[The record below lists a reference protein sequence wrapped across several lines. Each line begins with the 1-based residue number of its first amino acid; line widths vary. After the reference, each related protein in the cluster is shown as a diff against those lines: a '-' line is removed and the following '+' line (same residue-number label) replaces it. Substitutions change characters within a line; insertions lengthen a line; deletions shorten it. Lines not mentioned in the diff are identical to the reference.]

1 MNSLEPEKGSILI
14 VDDTPDNLRV
24 LSATLGDRDYD
35 VQCAINGKLALMAVA
50 NQPPDLV
57 LLDIKMPEMDGY
69 QVCEALKSQQ
79 KTAEIPVIFLSA
91 LDDVIDKVKAFA
103 VGGVDYITKPFQVEE
118 VLARVEHQLTI
129 RRLQKQLQN
138 QNFRL
143 QQLNEDLK
151 RSNQEL
157 EQFAYIV
164 SHDLQQPLQT
174 ITGFAELMLTL
185 KSQINLEE
193 EAEEYVLPILDE
205 GMRLQQLIKNLL
217 HYSRVG
223 TKQAAFEAIDCNI
236 ILEETLSNLSLA
248 IQESGAI
255 ITSEKLPMVFG
266 DRLQLGQLFQNL
278 IANAV
283 KYHRPGIPP
292 KITVSVMPK
301 NQNWQFGIHD
311 NGIGIPAD
319 KTQRIFQIFQRLHTQ
334 QEYPGN
340 GIGLAICR
348 KIIDRH
354 RGDIWVESDLGVA
367 TSFYFT
373 LPIYESQSPSIT
385 PEITTARNRPS

>member
-1 MNSLEPEKGSILI
+1 VNSLEPEKGSILI

-35 VQCAINGKLALMAVA
+35 VQCAINGQLALMAVA

-79 KTAEIPVIFLSA
+79 KTADIPVIFLSA

-138 QNFRL
+138 QNLRL

-151 RSNQEL
+151 RSNREL

-205 GMRLQQLIKNLL
+205 GMRLQELIKNLL

-223 TKQAAFEAIDCNI
+223 TKQAAFEATDCNI
-236 ILEETLSNLSLA
+236 VLGETLSNLSLA
-248 IQESGAI
+248 IQESGAT
-255 ITSEKLPMVFG
+255 ITSEKLPIVFG

-319 KTQRIFQIFQRLHTQ
+319 KTQRIFQIFQRLHTH

-354 RGDIWVESDLGVA
+354 RGEIWVESDLDVG

-373 LPIYESQSPSIT
+373 LPRYES
-385 PEITTARNRPS
+385 E

>member
-1 MNSLEPEKGSILI
+1 MNSLDPEKGSILI

-24 LSATLGDRDYD
+24 LSATLGDRNYD
-35 VQCAINGKLALMAVA
+35 VQCAINGQLALMAVA

-57 LLDIKMPEMDGY
+57 LLDIKMPQMDGY
-69 QVCEALKSQQ
+69 QVCEALKSTP
-79 KTAEIPVIFLSA
+79 KTADIPVIFLSA

-118 VLARVEHQLTI
+118 VLARVENQLTI

-138 QNFRL
+138 QNLRL

-151 RSNQEL
+151 RSNREL
-157 EQFAYIV
+157 EEFAYIV

-205 GMRLQQLIKNLL
+205 GMRLQELIKNLL

-223 TKQAAFEAIDCNI
+223 TKQAAFEATDCNI
-236 ILEETLSNLSLA
+236 VLGETLSNLSLA
-248 IQESGAI
+248 IQESGAT
-255 ITSEKLPMVFG
+255 ITSEKLPIVFG

-292 KITVSVMPK
+292 EITVSVTPK
-301 NQNWQFGIHD
+301 NHHWQFCIHD

-354 RGDIWVESDLGVA
+354 RGDIWVESDHLG

-373 LPIYESQSPSIT
+373 LPIYEPQSTEIT
-385 PEITTARNRPS
+385 TEITTARNRPS

>member
-1 MNSLEPEKGSILI
+1 MNSLKPEKGSILI

-292 KITVSVMPK
+292 QITVSVMPK

>member
-1 MNSLEPEKGSILI
+1 MNSLDPEKGSILI

-35 VQCAINGKLALMAVA
+35 VQCAINGQLALMAVA

-79 KTAEIPVIFLSA
+79 KTADIPVIFLSA

-138 QNFRL
+138 QNLRL

-151 RSNQEL
+151 RSNREL

-205 GMRLQQLIKNLL
+205 GMRLQELIKNLL

-223 TKQAAFEAIDCNI
+223 TKQAAFEATDCNI
-236 ILEETLSNLSLA
+236 VLGETLSNLSLA
-248 IQESGAI
+248 IQESGAT
-255 ITSEKLPMVFG
+255 ITSEKLPIVFC

-319 KTQRIFQIFQRLHTQ
+319 KTQRIFQIFQRLHTH

-354 RGDIWVESDLGVA
+354 RGEIWVESDLDVG

-373 LPIYESQSPSIT
+373 LPRYES
-385 PEITTARNRPS
+385 E

>member
-1 MNSLEPEKGSILI
+1 MKNLDNEKGSILI

-35 VQCAINGKLALMAVA
+35 VQCAINGQLALMAVQ

-57 LLDIKMPEMDGY
+57 LLDIKMPQMDGY
-69 QVCEALKSQQ
+69 QVCTALKSLPQ
-79 KTAEIPVIFLSA
+79 TADIPVIFLSA
-91 LDDVIDKVKAFA
+91 LDDVIDKVKAFS
-103 VGGVDYITKPFQVEE
+103 VGGVDYITKPFQIEE
-118 VLARVEHQLTI
+118 VLARVENQLTI
-129 RRLQKQLQN
+129 RRLQKKLQH

-185 KSQINLEE
+185 KSEIKFQE

-205 GMRLQQLIKNLL
+205 GMRLQELIKNLL

-223 TKQAAFEAIDCNI
+223 TKRNPFELTDCNI
-236 ILEETLSNLSLA
+236 ILGETLNNLHLA
-248 IQESGAI
+248 ITETEAAI
-255 ITSEKLPMVFG
+255 THDKLPIVFG

-283 KYHRPGIPP
+283 KYHRRGIPP
-292 KITVSVMPK
+292 KITISVVQ
-301 NQNWQFGIHD
+301 QNNTWKFGIHD
-311 NGIGIPAD
+311 NGIGIPTD
-319 KTQRIFQIFQRLHTQ
+319 KSDRIFQIFQRLHTN

-354 RGDIWVESDLGVA
+354 QGDIWVESDIGIG

-373 LPIYESQSPSIT
+373 LPIYESK
-385 PEITTARNRPS
+385 

>member
-1 MNSLEPEKGSILI
+1 MNSLDPEKGSILI

-35 VQCAINGKLALMAVA
+35 VQCAINGQLALMAVA

-57 LLDIKMPEMDGY
+57 LLDIKMPQMDGY
-69 QVCEALKSQQ
+69 QVCEALKSTP
-79 KTAEIPVIFLSA
+79 KTADIPVIFLSA

-138 QNFRL
+138 QNLRL

-151 RSNQEL
+151 RSNREL

-205 GMRLQQLIKNLL
+205 GMRLQELIKNLL

-223 TKQAAFEAIDCNI
+223 TKQAAFEATDCNI
-236 ILEETLSNLSLA
+236 VLGETLGNLSLA
-248 IQESGAI
+248 VQESGAT
-255 ITSEKLPMVFG
+255 ITSEKLPIVFG

-354 RGDIWVESDLGVA
+354 RGEIWVESDHVG

-385 PEITTARNRPS
+385 TEITTARNRPS

>member
-79 KTAEIPVIFLSA
+79 KTADIPVIFLSA

-292 KITVSVMPK
+292 QITVSVMPK

-354 RGDIWVESDLGVA
+354 RGDIWVESDLGLA

>member
-1 MNSLEPEKGSILI
+1 MNSVEPEKGSILI

>member
-79 KTAEIPVIFLSA
+79 KTADIPVIFLSA

-138 QNFRL
+138 QNLRL

-151 RSNQEL
+151 RSNREL

-301 NQNWQFGIHD
+301 NPNWQFGIHD

-319 KTQRIFQIFQRLHTQ
+319 KTQRIFQIFQRLHTH

-354 RGDIWVESDLGVA
+354 RGEIWVESDLDVG

-373 LPIYESQSPSIT
+373 LPRYES
-385 PEITTARNRPS
+385 E

>member
-1 MNSLEPEKGSILI
+1 MNSLDPEKGSILI

-35 VQCAINGKLALMAVA
+35 VQCAINGQLALMAVA

-79 KTAEIPVIFLSA
+79 KTADIPVIFLSA

-138 QNFRL
+138 QNLRL

-151 RSNQEL
+151 RSNREL

-205 GMRLQQLIKNLL
+205 GMRLQELIKNLL

-223 TKQAAFEAIDCNI
+223 TKQAAFEATDCNI
-236 ILEETLSNLSLA
+236 VLGETLSNLSLA
-248 IQESGAI
+248 IQESGAT
-255 ITSEKLPMVFG
+255 ITSEKLPIVFG

-319 KTQRIFQIFQRLHTQ
+319 KTQRIFQIFQRLHTH

-354 RGDIWVESDLGVA
+354 RGEIWVESDLDVG

-373 LPIYESQSPSIT
+373 LPRYES
-385 PEITTARNRPS
+385 E

>member
-1 MNSLEPEKGSILI
+1 M
-14 VDDTPDNLRV
+14 
-24 LSATLGDRDYD
+24 
-35 VQCAINGKLALMAVA
+35 
-50 NQPPDLV
+50 
-57 LLDIKMPEMDGY
+57 
-69 QVCEALKSQQ
+69 
-79 KTAEIPVIFLSA
+79 
-91 LDDVIDKVKAFA
+91 
-103 VGGVDYITKPFQVEE
+103 
-118 VLARVEHQLTI
+118 
-129 RRLQKQLQN
+129 
-138 QNFRL
+138 
-143 QQLNEDLK
+143 NEDLK

-292 KITVSVMPK
+292 QITVSVMPK

>member
-35 VQCAINGKLALMAVA
+35 VQCAINGQLALMAVA

-79 KTAEIPVIFLSA
+79 KTADIPVIFLSA

-138 QNFRL
+138 QNLRL

-151 RSNQEL
+151 RSNREL

-205 GMRLQQLIKNLL
+205 GMRLQELIKNLL

-223 TKQAAFEAIDCNI
+223 TKQAAFEATDCNI
-236 ILEETLSNLSLA
+236 VLGETLSNLSLA
-248 IQESGAI
+248 IQESGAT
-255 ITSEKLPMVFG
+255 ITSEKLPIVFG

-319 KTQRIFQIFQRLHTQ
+319 KTQRIFQIFQRLHTH

-354 RGDIWVESDLGVA
+354 RGEIWVESDLDVG

-373 LPIYESQSPSIT
+373 LPRYES
-385 PEITTARNRPS
+385 E

>member
-79 KTAEIPVIFLSA
+79 KTADIPVIFLSA

-118 VLARVEHQLTI
+118 VWARVEHQLTI

-354 RGDIWVESDLGVA
+354 RGDIWVESDLGLA

>member
-1 MNSLEPEKGSILI
+1 EKGSILI